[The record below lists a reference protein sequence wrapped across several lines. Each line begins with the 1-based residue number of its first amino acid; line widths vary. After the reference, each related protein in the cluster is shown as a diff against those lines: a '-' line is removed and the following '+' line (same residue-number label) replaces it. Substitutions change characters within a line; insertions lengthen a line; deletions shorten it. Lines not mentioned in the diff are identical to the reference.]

1 MEPSMK
7 LIVASILA
15 LFAVFST
22 RAADAVPVEA
32 VALKSSAAVVLE
44 GRSHETIDGLAIS
57 SDVSIQL
64 TNCSDIVIS
73 ACDLRSIELSG
84 CKRVSIYN
92 CFIHDSAHCG
102 VQTYQ
107 TQQLLVQGCRV
118 ERVSSGVYAI
128 ESQQI
133 QVVGN
138 FARNMKGPFPRGQ
151 MTQFDNV
158 TGAGNVIRGNYAI
171 NEYGQNHSEDVIN
184 IYMSSGSAGS
194 PIVIENNYVTADPLR
209 GNEGMSK
216 SGSGIMLGDQGGA
229 HEVCRGNV
237 VVSAGQV
244 GIGVAGGTAI
254 TVEKNVIYGA
264 KSDVSNNGL
273 YAWNQS
279 GKPCS
284 HVSITGNRVRWMNQA
299 GEDNSWWKGGG
310 VQELRL
316 SDNHFADAGLPAELP
331 EPPSRA
337 PMPPQLWS
345 SPNAQG
351 GGSVAR
357 VPWKVE

>member
-1 MEPSMK
+1 MK
-7 LIVASILA
+7 LIVISILI
-15 LFAVFST
+15 LFSVSST
-22 RAADAVPVEA
+22 RAADAPSIEIVDT
-32 VALKSSAAVVLE
+32 KNSAAIAWE
-44 GRSHETIDGLAIS
+44 GRSHETIDGLAIG
-57 SDVSIQL
+57 SDVSIRL

-84 CKRVSIYN
+84 CKRVSICN

-102 VQTYQ
+102 IQTYQ
-107 TQQLLVQGCRV
+107 TQQLLVQGCRL

-151 MTQFDNV
+151 MTQFDHV

-171 NEYGQNHSEDVIN
+171 NEMGQNHSEDVIN
-184 IYMSSGSAGS
+184 IYVSSGTADS
-194 PIVIENNYVTADPLR
+194 PILIENNYVTGDPER
-209 GNEGMSK
+209 GSEGMSK

-229 HEVCRGNV
+229 HDTCRGNV

-244 GIGVAGGTAI
+244 GIGVAGGTSIA
-254 TVEKNVIYGA
+254 VENNVIYGA

-279 GKPCS
+279 GKPCA
-284 HVSITGNRVRWMNQA
+284 HISIIGNRVRWMNQA

-316 SDNHFADAGLPAELP
+316 SDNHFADAGLPAGLP

-345 SPNAQG
+345 SANAQG
-351 GGSVAR
+351 GVSVAR
-357 VPWKVE
+357 VPWKLE

>member
-1 MEPSMK
+1 MK
-7 LIVASILA
+7 LIVASTLIL
-15 LFAVFST
+15 FSVSSI
-22 RAADAVPVEA
+22 RAADAISVEA
-32 VALKSSAAVVLE
+32 VALKNSAAIVWE
-44 GRSHETIDGLAIS
+44 GRSHETIDGLSIGG
-57 SDVSIQL
+57 DVSIQL

-92 CFIHDSAHCG
+92 CFIHDSARCG
-102 VQTYQ
+102 IQTYQ
-107 TQQLLVQGCRV
+107 TRQLLVQGCRL

-133 QVVGN
+133 QVIGN

-151 MTQFDNV
+151 MTQFDHV
-158 TGAGNVIRGNYAI
+158 TGAGNVIRGNHAI

-184 IYMSSGSAGS
+184 IYMSAGAADS
-194 PIVIENNYVTADPLR
+194 PILIENNYVAADPLR

-229 HEVCRGNV
+229 HEICRGNV

-244 GIGVAGGTAI
+244 GIGVAGGTSI

-279 GKPCS
+279 GKPCD
-284 HVSITGNRVRWMNQA
+284 HVSITGNRVRWLNQA
-299 GEDNSWWKGGG
+299 GEDNSWWKGDG
-310 VQELRL
+310 VRGLQM
-316 SDNHFADAGLPAELP
+316 SDNHFADAGLPAGLP
-331 EPPSRA
+331 EPPSHA

-345 SPNAQG
+345 SAKSDSGAPI
-351 GGSVAR
+351 AR
-357 VPWKVE
+357 VPWKLE